1 MTRYILKRVLS
12 GILTVLV
19 ILTVVFFLMRL
30 LPTENYFTEDQ
41 LKKLSVEE
49 RDIILKA
56 AGLKDPILVQ
66 LKNYYIKLFT
76 ADFGTSRR
84 IMAGVPVM
92 KLIGNRVGIS
102 VKLGLIS
109 LALSILT
116 GVSIGIL
123 QTVFKDKLM
132 DRLGI
137 AYTIFIDAVPTVVAF
152 SLILLIGTKVFGLPT
167 MYSSR
172 THPVTS
178 LIMPVI
184 CMSLP
189 STAGYAL
196 WTRRYMVD
204 ELNKDYI
211 KLAKMKG
218 LTNRR
223 IMLRHVLKNALVP
236 LVQYLP
242 TSLLFTIGG
251 AMLTETFFSIPGM
264 GSLFTNAISKYDLDV
279 VQTLMFIY
287 SVLSV
292 GGILLGDLLMAA
304 VDPRIR
310 LDNAE
315 GGTR

>member
-1 MTRYILKRVLS
+1 MTKYIIKRILS

-30 LPTENYFTEDQ
+30 LPTDSYFTEDQ

-49 RDIILKA
+49 KDVILKA

-66 LKNYYIKLFT
+66 LKNYYVKLFT
-76 ADFGTSRR
+76 GDFGISRR

-92 KLIGNRVGIS
+92 KLIGNRIGIS

-109 LALSILT
+109 LLLSIAA
-116 GVSIGIL
+116 GVTLGIF
-123 QTVFKDKLM
+123 QTIYKDKPG

-152 SLILLIGTKVFGLPT
+152 SLILVVGTKVFGLPT

-172 THPVTS
+172 NHPVTS

-218 LTNRR
+218 LSNRT
-223 IMLRHVLKNALVP
+223 IMLKHVMKNALVP

-264 GSLFTNAISKYDLDV
+264 GSLFTNAITKYDLDV
-279 VQTLMFIY
+279 VQTLLFIY

-292 GGILLGDLLMAA
+292 GGILLGDLLMAV
-304 VDPRIR
+304 VDPRIK
-310 LDNAE
+310 LGDSE